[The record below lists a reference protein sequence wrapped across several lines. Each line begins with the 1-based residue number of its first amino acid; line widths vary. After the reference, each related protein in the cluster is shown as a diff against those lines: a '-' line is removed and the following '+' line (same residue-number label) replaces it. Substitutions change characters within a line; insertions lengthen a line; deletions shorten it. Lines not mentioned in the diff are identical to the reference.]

1 MNDSYHGHKCSSP
14 SGVCGSSK
22 MGHICTCICNSHWII
37 VYLVADVY
45 DCIASADL
53 RLEYK
58 RIATQLTPSY
68 WLMSSALRHEAP

>member
-1 MNDSYHGHKCSSP
+1 MMNDSYHGHKCGSSP

-22 MGHICTCICNSHWII
+22 MGHICNSMCNSHWII

-45 DCIASADL
+45 DCITSAGL

-58 RIATQLTPSY
+58 RINSVDSKLLAQVKPL
-68 WLMSSALRHEAP
+68 AA